1 MVPKKNP
8 APAIVS
14 PGPPCTVPGEG
25 CGFFAGI
32 PGTNAGVT
40 APYPEA
46 GSAGESGTTKYRMPV
61 SQKCPFAIFLRDE

>member
-1 MVPKKNP
+1 MVLKKNP
-8 APAIVS
+8 APAIIS
-14 PGPPCTVPGEG
+14 QGPPCTVPGEG

-40 APYPEA
+40 AAYPEA
-46 GSAGESGTTKYRMPV
+46 GSAGAGDIKIPSV